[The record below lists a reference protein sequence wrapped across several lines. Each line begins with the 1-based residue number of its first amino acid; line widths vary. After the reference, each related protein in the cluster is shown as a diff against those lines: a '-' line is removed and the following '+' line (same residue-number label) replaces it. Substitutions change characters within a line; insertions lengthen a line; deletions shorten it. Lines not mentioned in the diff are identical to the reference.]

1 MKKKILPFYIGWETD
16 EFPICIFERISEL
29 PHFKIKPAIRGKVI
43 LPTSLRENA
52 HLSE

>member
-1 MKKKILPFYIGWETD
+1 MKKKILPFQISWETD

-29 PHFKIKPAIRGKVI
+29 LRFKIKPTIRGKVI
-43 LPTSLRENA
+43 LTTSLRENV